1 MNINDDILITQYL
14 NNTLS
19 TQEKEVVV
27 ARMKTDPTFKEKVY
41 FEKQLLDTFSEE
53 EWSFI
58 ENTDAKEVQEYSELF
73 KKEGKL
79 KQVLEEAKTNYNT
92 PKKKTNYK
100 WHLYA
105 SAAIIVLLI
114 AIVPFVNNSSSS
126 TELYAFYIN
135 TTELPSLSIRGN
147 DSNHIRTKAQ
157 HLFEQK
163 KYKESL
169 VIFNNELDL
178 SKKQTATVY
187 LYMGIAQ
194 MELNQFQKAENSF
207 DALLNSGLMDAP
219 KGHWYKALL
228 SLKMKNLKESKSILN
243 TISSKQLYNHQQAD
257 ELLRELD

>member
-1 MNINDDILITQYL
+1 MNINDDILIKKYL

-19 TQEKEVVV
+19 VEEKESVL
-27 ARMKTDPTFKEKVY
+27 ARIKSDVTFKEKVY

-58 ENTDAKEVQEYSELF
+58 ENTEATEVKEYSELF

-79 KQVLEEAKTNYNT
+79 KQALEEAKTNYNT
-92 PKKKTNYK
+92 PKKKTNFNWY
-100 WHLYA
+100 LYA
-105 SAAIIVLLI
+105 SAAMIVLLI
-114 AIVPFVNNSSSS
+114 AIVPFVNKSSSS
-126 TELYAFYIN
+126 TELYASYLN

-147 DSNHIRTKAQ
+147 ENKDIRTKAQ

-163 KYKESL
+163 KYEEAL

-194 MELNQFQKAENSF
+194 MELNQFEKAAHTF
-207 DALLNSGLMDAP
+207 DALINSGLMDAP
-219 KGHWYKALL
+219 KGNWYKALL
-228 SLKMKNLKESKSILN
+228 YLKMEKTEDSKVILN
-243 TISSKQLYNHQQAD
+243 TVSSKKLYNHQKAD
-257 ELLRELD
+257 DLLKELN

>member
-1 MNINDDILITQYL
+1 MNINDDILIEKHL

-19 TQEKEVVV
+19 DQEREVVV
-27 ARMKTDPTFKEKVY
+27 ARMENDAEFKEKVL
-41 FEKQLLDTFSEE
+41 FEKQLLNTFSEE

-58 ENTDAKEVQEYSELF
+58 ENPDATVVQEYSELF

-79 KQVLEEAKTNYNT
+79 KQALEEAKINFNK
-92 PKKKTNYK
+92 PKKKTRFNRYI
-100 WHLYA
+100 YA
-105 SAAIIVLLI
+105 SAAMIVLLI

-126 TELYAFYIN
+126 SELYASYMN
-135 TTELPSLSIRGN
+135 TTELHSLSIRGN
-147 DSNHIRTKAQ
+147 DSNDVRTKAQ

-163 KYKESL
+163 KYKEAL

-194 MELNQFQKAENSF
+194 MELNQFEKATHTF

-219 KGHWYKALL
+219 KGYWYKELL
-228 SLKMKNLKESKSILN
+228 SLKMKNIKESKSILN
-243 TISSKQLYNHQQAD
+243 TISRKQLYNHQQAD
-257 ELLRELD
+257 ELLSELD